1 MDWESDKLK
10 AKAKL
15 YGHLAHE
22 QQIESAQFGFWMSL
36 CLELLARAALAKLH
50 PVLLADPREEGNIH
64 YSFGI
69 IPKGNVRSVQAKTV
83 FARCSVLVPG
93 FTDKMSAHCL
103 ILADRRNRE
112 LHTGAAAFEGHDA
125 STWLPQTYEIME
137 VLLGFLGDNF
147 ISLFG
152 DEQAGVAEVMLKD
165 RRGQTKSEVQSKIA
179 AARKAFEALDGET
192 KSARASKGQESLNVW
207 VKKSALRKV
216 TKCPSCGFN
225 AALSGESQS
234 RGPVKINEGEGTI
247 TREVRVLPH
256 ALLCPTC
263 ELKLDGYQE
272 LLEGN
277 LGQIFTTVEEED
289 PIEFFGIVPEDHV
302 DIDDLLRRHSEAEY
316 DNE

>member
-1 MDWESDKLK
+1 MDWSADTLK

-15 YGHLAHE
+15 YGQRAHE

-50 PVLLADPREEGNIH
+50 PVLLADPRDEGNIH

-83 FARCSVLVPG
+83 FARCSIFVPG
-93 FTDKMSAHCL
+93 YTDKMSAHCL

-112 LHTGAAAFEGHDA
+112 LHTGVAAFEGHDA
-125 STWLPQTYEIME
+125 STWLPQTYEVME
-137 VLLGFLGDNF
+137 VLLAYLDDDFTG
-147 ISLFG
+147 LFG
-152 DEQAGVAEVMLKD
+152 TEQARVAQMMLKD
-165 RRGQTKSEVQSKIA
+165 RRSQTKSEVQSKIA
-179 AARKAFEALDGET
+179 AARRAFETLNGQE
-192 KSARASKGQESLNVW
+192 KSERASKGQEVLVSW
-207 VKKSALRKV
+207 VAKSALRKA

-234 RGPVKINEGEGTI
+234 RGPVQIDEAAATI

-256 ALLCPTC
+256 ALTCPTC
-263 ELKLDGYQE
+263 ALKLDGYQE
-272 LLEGN
+272 LLEAS

-289 PIEFFGIVPEDHV
+289 PIEFFGIVPEEHV
-302 DIDDLLRRHSEAEY
+302 DVDDLVRRYHEGEY
-316 DNE
+316 NNE